1 MHNVSRAAWVNEGFC
16 SLYGLVSFLF
26 KTNFSHLVNSPHEA
40 FGFRMLTNK
49 SALFSIFHLYWK
61 TVINSLYYTAE
72 LGRLNSGVAWKSP
85 CKVMVLCFVSWLLD
99 LASLQ
104 IACKLHGA
112 QS

>member
-16 SLYGLVSFLF
+16 SLYGLVSILF

-49 SALFSIFHLYWK
+49 STLFSIFHLYWK
-61 TVINSLYYTAE
+61 TIINSLYYTAE
-72 LGRLNSGVAWKSP
+72 LGCLNSGAVWKSP
-85 CKVMVLCFVSWLLD
+85 SKEIVLFFVSWLLD

-104 IACKLHGA
+104 IACKLHRI
-112 QS
+112 